1 MELSKTMKL
10 DDGALVER
18 AKSGDRTA
26 FSQLVARH
34 EDVVYRVCFRVLG
47 SREDAED
54 AAQEAFVRAYKKL
67 DGFEGRSSFKT
78 WMVRLSMNVSLNE
91 RSKRKGTLPEAPM
104 PAPAPDPERELLASE
119 AAARVHGALQ
129 EIQPNHRAAI
139 SLRDLEGLSYKEVGE
154 SLDIAEGTARVW
166 AHRGRA
172 KLREAL
178 SE

>member
-1 MELSKTMKL
+1 MKL

-18 AKSGDRTA
+18 AKSGDRAA
-26 FSQLVARH
+26 FSQLVSRH
-34 EDVVYRVCFRVLG
+34 QDAVYRVCYRVLG
-47 SREDAED
+47 GREDAED
-54 AAQEAFVRAYKKL
+54 AAQEAFVRAYRKL

-91 RSKRKGTLPEAPM
+91 RSKRKEPLTEAPM

-119 AAARVHGALQ
+119 AAARVHEALQ
-129 EIQPNHRAAI
+129 KIQPNYRAAI
-139 SLRDLEGLSYKEVGE
+139 ILRDLEGLPYKEVGE

-172 KLREAL
+172 KLKEVL
-178 SE
+178 SR